1 MKQISYWA
9 KKHVWQ
15 TRLLIIGIYVLL
27 NVIGI
32 FTGKLLKEINII
44 IPQVYFTAFI
54 ICTIALWIWYPDKN
68 AKKRIS
74 SSVLY
79 ARKKLFDFSLGT
91 VTFLMIIY
99 SGNNWEHLFIKSQ
112 SANAT
117 NIFNTNK
124 DSAIYNIPII
134 KNFIASIKAMDVDK
148 IGQREKL
155 RIIKKQI
162 KTIKS
167 DKETSKGDKTLLII
181 LSILV
186 ALALLIGLAALSCSI
201 ACSSSGALAII
212 VALGGTFLIIFFLV
226 RIIKNINNPREK
238 KKIVVEDKTGTTQ

>member
-9 KKHVWQ
+9 KQHVWQ
-15 TRLLIIGIYVLL
+15 TRLLIILIYILL

-32 FTGKLLKEINII
+32 FTGKLLKEVNII
-44 IPQVYFTAFI
+44 LPQVYFTAFI
-54 ICTIALWIWYPDKN
+54 ICTIALGIWYPDKN
-68 AKKRIS
+68 AKKRLS
-74 SSVLY
+74 SSALY
-79 ARKKLFDFSLGT
+79 VRRKLFDFSLGA

-117 NIFNTNK
+117 NIFNTSK
-124 DSAIYNIPII
+124 DSAIYNIPVI
-134 KNFIASIKAMDVDK
+134 KNFIASIKAMDVSK
-148 IGQREKL
+148 LTQREKL

-167 DKETSKGDKTLLII
+167 DKETSKSDKTLLII

-201 ACSSSGALAII
+201 GCAGSEALAII

-226 RIIKNINNPREK
+226 RIIKNISNPREK
-238 KKIVVEDKTGTTQ
+238 KKIVVEETGSTQ